1 MIKYELIDEKITK
14 ATIINVDF
22 PNENYKAN
30 LHQNLIKVSETDN
43 AKPFSLTFEMFPES
57 EENVDNKSFY
67 ILVEATGLYNITA
80 PDDTDPEE
88 VGKLLSKDLFPFL
101 RASVSTIMTSAGI
114 PPYTI
119 PRSILKP

>member
-1 MIKYELIDEKITK
+1 MTEGEHLGEILKHVPGGNWYSLQIPDS
-14 ATIINVDF
+14 IINVRLLMRF
-22 PNENYKAN
+22 SNAGQPVFLLCFNENYKAN
-30 LHQNLIKVSETDN
+30 LHHYL
-43 AKPFSLTFEMFPES
+43 
-57 EENVDNKSFY
+57 